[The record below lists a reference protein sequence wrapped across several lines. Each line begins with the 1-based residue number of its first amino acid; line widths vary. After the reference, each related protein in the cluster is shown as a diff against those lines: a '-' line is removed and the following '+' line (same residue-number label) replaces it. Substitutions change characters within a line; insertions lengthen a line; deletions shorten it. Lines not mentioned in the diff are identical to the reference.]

1 MILQVSGAGMNDG
14 KQILPA
20 LLACLAVLM
29 ILMIITYAGAADT
42 LSTKTAAQPPIPKAG
57 PLAQP
62 RSPQQVGLPVDQTQA
77 VIPPDNPQTPEK
89 IALGQK
95 LFFDGRLS
103 ADGTVA
109 CASCHNPERAFTD
122 GKPSSIGVHG
132 RLGQRNAPT
141 ILNALYNKTQF
152 WDGRAQTLEDQAA
165 LPIVNSIEMGQPNLK
180 AAVARIAAVS
190 EYERAFAKYLVAR
203 PAARISCAR
212 LRPTNVAWFHS
223 ILPLITSSPVTR
235 TLLMVRPCA
244 AGISSTPVPGA
255 INAMR

>member
-1 MILQVSGAGMNDG
+1 MNDG
-14 KQILPA
+14 KKFWLA

-103 ADGTVA
+103 ADGTA
-109 CASCHNPERAFTD
+109 AYASCHNPERAFTD

-165 LPIVNSIEMGQPNLK
+165 LPIVNST
-180 AAVARIAAVS
+180 RWDS
-190 EYERAFAKYLVAR
+190 
-203 PAARISCAR
+203 
-212 LRPTNVAWFHS
+212 PT
-223 ILPLITSSPVTR
+223 
-235 TLLMVRPCA
+235 
-244 AGISSTPVPGA
+244 
-255 INAMR
+255 